1 MQPQK
6 LNTDLMRKIVLFA
19 AIATVAVAAFTSC
32 KVSEKNYR
40 QAYERATADDSTR
53 TELINTVYGEQR
65 RKVNAGYMVNGTDTL
80 QTQTLSCH
88 VAPDQAA
95 TADSL
100 HRYNVCVA
108 SFKQRFNA
116 NSRRGRLEQSGYPG
130 AMMLQTTEPFY
141 YVVALSTNDL
151 NTAATTLQRFLT
163 EPPFRLS
170 QKPFMLIPR
179 NYR

>member
-1 MQPQK
+1 
-6 LNTDLMRKIVLFA
+6 MRKIVLFA

-40 QAYERATADDSTR
+40 KAYEQAVSGDSTR
-53 TELINTVYGEQR
+53 TQLINTVYGEQR
-65 RKVNAGYMVNGTDTL
+65 RKVDAGYMVNGTDTL

-95 TADSL
+95 TPDSL

-116 NSRRGRLEQSGYPG
+116 NSLRGRLEQSGYPG
-130 AMMLQTTEPFY
+130 AMVLHTTEPFY
-141 YVVALSTNDL
+141 YVVALSTNDAG
-151 NTAATTLQRFLT
+151 TAAATLQRFLT
-163 EPPFRLS
+163 APPFRLS
-170 QKPFMLIPR
+170 QQPFMLIPR
-179 NYR
+179 SYK